1 MTLPLIDW
9 LNQWLG
15 RDPSRLQAQVEIYSW
30 QTCPYCIR
38 AKLLLMWKGV
48 EFVDYKIDGDGAA
61 RSQMADRSGGRRTVP
76 QIFINQVHVG
86 GCDDLYGLDAQGQ
99 LDGLL
104 AAAPPSP

>member
-9 LNQWLG
+9 LNQRLG

-61 RSQMADRSGGRRTVP
+61 RSKMADRSGGRRTVP